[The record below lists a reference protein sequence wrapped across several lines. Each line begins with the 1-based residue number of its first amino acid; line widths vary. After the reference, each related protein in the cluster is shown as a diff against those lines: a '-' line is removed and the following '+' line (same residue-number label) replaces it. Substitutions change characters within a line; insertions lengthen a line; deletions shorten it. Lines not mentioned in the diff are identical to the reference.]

1 MDRVNINKRERI
13 LQSLKDSDELA
24 TSKQLWVINDF
35 CNSKGLDYSLPLTKY
50 HACMII
56 NLIKQEDDLNIT
68 KEILQETEAKYR
80 SEL

>member
-1 MDRVNINKRERI
+1 MMTTERRERI
-13 LQSLKDSDELA
+13 LRALKESKELA
-24 TSKQLWVINDF
+24 TAKQLWVINDL
-35 CNSKGLDYSLPLTKY
+35 CHSQGLEYSLPLTKY

>member
-24 TSKQLWVINDF
+24 TSKQLWVINNF
-35 CNSKGLDYSLPLTKY
+35 CREKGLDYSLPLTKY

-56 NLIKQEDDLNIT
+56 NLIKQEDDLIIT
-68 KEILQETEAKYR
+68 KEILTETIQGAE
-80 SEL
+80 S

>member
-1 MDRVNINKRERI
+1 MENKRRRI
-13 LQSLKDSDELA
+13 LEALKDSDELA

-56 NLIKQEDDLNIT
+56 NLIKQ
-68 KEILQETEAKYR
+68 
-80 SEL
+80 